1 MNFLPKI
8 PFDARKAGNFLKSRQ
23 GQMVLFISAILF
35 FGVLVGAYY
44 SHHSPQTANSTPPK
58 QNEKKNPSD
67 ETASQPVTGKFDIP
81 RFLGGTGNQTEEK
94 KPTAVSTNA
103 PPQLPVSL
111 YNAEV
116 TNEKAL
122 SENYAPYGRLIP
134 CETVITID
142 SAKIETPIIG
152 FVTEDVYHEGRLIL
166 PAGAEVHGKAQ
177 TDRSRERLASDNQW
191 FIVWRTS
198 DRLNGAELPLK
209 GIALDMEKDVATGQW
224 ALTDGSAGLRGDI
237 IKTDNMAEIKLF
249 AATFLSAA
257 ASGLQDTQQST
268 NLLTGNT
275 TQSVTDSPKNAALQ
289 ATSAVIN
296 EYAKQISDS
305 IKKDG
310 FYVRVPAGKQFYLYV
325 MQTIDQ
331 DDARKGQSLVKD
343 LKANSKNK

>member
-1 MNFLPKI
+1 MTI
-8 PFDARKAGNFLKSRQ
+8 PFDARKIGNFLKSRQ
-23 GQMVLFISAILF
+23 GQMLLFIAAIFFCGTLF
-35 FGVLVGAYY
+35 ALYR
-44 SHHSPQTANSTPPK
+44 SHHAPETTASAPSQPK
-58 QNEKKNPSD
+58 EPKTSSD
-67 ETASQPVTGKFDIP
+67 AAGSQPVSGKFDIP
-81 RFLGGTGNQTEEK
+81 RFSGGTGNQAEEK
-94 KPTAVSTNA
+94 KTTVVSTNA
-103 PPQLPVSL
+103 PPPLPVSL
-111 YNAEV
+111 YNAEA
-116 TNEKAL
+116 TSEKEL

-152 FVTEDVYHEGRLIL
+152 FVTEDVYHEGRLII

-209 GIALDMEKDVATGQW
+209 GIALDMEKDANTGQW

-275 TQSVTDSPKNAALQ
+275 TQTAIDSPKNAALQ

-331 DDARKGQSLVKD
+331 NDARKGGSLVKD
-343 LKANSKNK
+343 LKANSKNKQP